1 MGFRCNAGLF
11 SSCGN
16 QRLLFVEIHGLLV
29 SAAFLVAENG
39 L

>member
-1 MGFRCNAGLF
+1 MDFRCYTGLF

-29 SAAFLVAENG
+29 SAASLVAENG